1 MASFYLDI
9 GGCHGSIEK
18 GMLYFFAMDPEAK
31 SPATSE
37 TLPVSSAFNVDE
49 FLAARLAEAD
59 RAEPQLDI
67 DGDTLNKIFKDQSDR
82 HKLKFPDPDKT
93 VVPQVRFKNS
103 DGKLLLFLPTEIE
116 IKAEDGSTHI
126 SSNWSDVLEQLQQR
140 LSAADRFWETNTNV
154 YLQAGDRLLDTR
166 HFQELSEII
175 TPNGLILHSI
185 ATHRR
190 QTAINAAT
198 AGYGVEQGAIDSS
211 LSSSKDNQ
219 EDPLYVKMTIRS
231 GAEIVH
237 PGSVIIF
244 GDVNAGGEV
253 IAEGDILVWG
263 KLKGKAHAG
272 AKGNAQA
279 VIMALHMEA
288 TQLRIAD
295 FIARVDTP
303 TTNFCPEIAYIN
315 QQGAPGICIVR
326 AAEYSSL
333 KDT

>member
-1 MASFYLDI
+1 
-9 GGCHGSIEK
+9 
-18 GMLYFFAMDPEAK
+18 
-31 SPATSE
+31 
-37 TLPVSSAFNVDE
+37 
-49 FLAARLAEAD
+49 
-59 RAEPQLDI
+59 
-67 DGDTLNKIFKDQSDR
+67 
-82 HKLKFPDPDKT
+82 
-93 VVPQVRFKNS
+93 
-103 DGKLLLFLPTEIE
+103 
-116 IKAEDGSTHI
+116 
-126 SSNWSDVLEQLQQR
+126 
-140 LSAADRFWETNTNV
+140 
-154 YLQAGDRLLDTR
+154 
-166 HFQELSEII
+166 
-175 TPNGLILHSI
+175 
-185 ATHRR
+185 
-190 QTAINAAT
+190 
-198 AGYGVEQGAIDSS
+198 
-211 LSSSKDNQ
+211 
-219 EDPLYVKMTIRS
+219 MTIRS

-272 AKGNAQA
+272 VKGNAQA

-303 TTNFCPEIAYIN
+303 ATNFCPEIAYIN